1 MFAVIG
7 CLVLVSGCL
16 NADGIPPTGI
26 ANFHNVTFA
35 TTSINWTWNDP
46 TDADFSKVMVY
57 LNGVFKTNV
66 TKGSRFFL
74 ATGLVPN
81 TAYTLGT
88 HTVDSSGNINQTWVN
103 HSARTASL
111 PDTTPPASVTNL
123 HNVTFATTSVNWTW
137 NDPTDTGFSKVMVYL
152 NGVFKTNVTKG
163 SRFFLA
169 TGLVPNTAYTLG
181 THTVDSSGNINQT
194 WVNHSAR
201 TASLPDTTPPASVT
215 NLHNVT
221 FATTSVNWTW
231 NDPTDTGFSKVMVY
245 LNGVFKT
252 NVTKGSRFFLAT
264 GLVPNTAY
272 TLGTHTVDS
281 SGNINQT
288 WVNHSARTA
297 PSSVTSYITVVVPNG
312 GNNWQRGSIQTI
324 TWSYTGSPGSSVKIE
339 LLKGTTVNRVI
350 TQSTSIGSGGA
361 GSYGWTI
368 PATQLLGTDYK
379 IRITS
384 TSNAAK
390 TDTSNANFTIS
401 AG

>member
-1 MFAVIG
+1 MHAVFMFAVIG

-16 NADGIPPTGI
+16 NADEIPPTGI

-66 TKGSRFFL
+66 TKGSQFYL
-74 ATGLVPN
+74 ATALVPN

-88 HTVDSSGNINQTWVN
+88 HTVDSSGNINQIWVN

-163 SRFFLA
+163 SLFYLA
-169 TGLVPNTAYTLG
+169 TA
-181 THTVDSSGNINQT
+181 
-194 WVNHSAR
+194 
-201 TASLPDTTPPASVT
+201 
-215 NLHNVT
+215 
-221 FATTSVNWTW
+221 
-231 NDPTDTGFSKVMVY
+231 
-245 LNGVFKT
+245 
-252 NVTKGSRFFLAT
+252 
-264 GLVPNTAY
+264 LVPNTAY

-297 PSSVTSYITVVVPNG
+297 PSSVTSYITVMVPNG
-312 GNNWQRGSIQTI
+312 GNNWQRGSIRTI
-324 TWSYTGSPGSSVKIE
+324 TWSYTGSPGSTVYIE